1 MSDLSEF
8 INGSGKR
15 SRIVSG
21 NSSTIPDS
29 QSLTVSPATDEFVV
43 LWGDVIRSTGVAI
56 SATGRGAVSLS
67 HSDAQDGEVP
77 IVFGL
82 GEEVVI
88 SNSSG
93 SAKSYSY
100 RIYEEYK

>member
-1 MSDLSEF
+1 MADLSQF
-8 INGSGKR
+8 LNSGGSH

-21 NSSTIPDS
+21 NGTSIPDG
-29 QSLTVSPATDEFVV
+29 QSITISPATDEFIV
-43 LWGDVIRSTGVAI
+43 LWGRAINSPGVAI
-56 SATGRGAVSLS
+56 SVTGRGAINLSTNTGDDSL
-67 HSDAQDGEVP
+67 P
-77 IVFGL
+77 IVLGL
-82 GEEVVI
+82 GEEVVV

>member
-1 MSDLSEF
+1 MADLSQF
-8 INGSGKR
+8 LNSGGKR

-21 NSSTIPDS
+21 NSSYIPDN
-29 QSLTVSPATDEFVV
+29 QSLTVSPATDEFMV
-43 LWGDVIRSTGVAI
+43 LWGGAIRSSGVAI
-56 SATGRGAVSLS
+56 SVTGRGVVSLS
-67 HSDAQDGEVP
+67 HSGIQDEDVP

-82 GEEVVI
+82 GEEVVV

-93 SAKSYSY
+93 SAISCSY